1 MDRQQQENHLSL
13 ARASLQQAMAWYGN
27 TRRHWHYPPDPDL
40 KAVVRPELQQLQ
52 AAIAKLDQQVIRIAT
67 FGLVS
72 RGKSAVINALL
83 GEAILETG
91 PLHGVTQY
99 PRTIRWE
106 LSTDLTCR
114 MPLDNSGYSLKIDL
128 IDTPGLD
135 EIAGDLRT
143 KMAQDVASQSDLIL
157 FIIAGDITRT
167 EYQSLYELRQQHK
180 PLLVVFNKIDL
191 YPDCDRQS
199 IFQQL
204 QQLGQEATGT
214 TIPLTPDE
222 IVMVAAAP
230 QAIALRIEYPDGR
243 IEETTETPEPH
254 IEPLREKILTILSE
268 EGQSLVA
275 IHALIQGRNLQHKI
289 ADKTIT
295 HRQQA
300 AEALIWQYAK
310 YKALAIAL
318 NPIGIIDL
326 IAGTLTDLALIRA
339 LARLYGLPMTSH
351 EAAKLWRNIVVS
363 AGILFI
369 AELSSG
375 LFLGI
380 GKSAIGLGAM
390 VENPS
395 AIGVYGSAAIAQG
408 GIAAYGCYI
417 IGKVTQTYLR
427 RGCSWGDLG
436 ASATIQQIL
445 QQCDRQTLLY
455 RLQTELFSNP
465 TN

>member
-1 MDRQQQENHLSL
+1 MDSQQQESHLSL
-13 ARASLQQAMAWYGN
+13 ARASLQQALAWYGN

-40 KAVVRPELQQLQ
+40 KAAVRPELQQLQ
-52 AAIAKLDQQVIRIAT
+52 AAIAKLDQQVMRIAT

-72 RGKSAVINALL
+72 RGKSAVINALI
-83 GEAILETG
+83 GEAVLETG

-99 PRTIRWE
+99 PRTIRWD
-106 LSTDLTCR
+106 LPTDGLA
-114 MPLDNSGYSLKIDL
+114 GKLKIDL

-135 EIAGDLRT
+135 EIEGDLRT

-204 QQLGQEATGT
+204 QQLGQETTGT

-243 IEETTETPEPH
+243 IEESMETPPAQ
-254 IEPLREKILTILSE
+254 IDPLREKIFTILGQ
-268 EGQSLVA
+268 EGKSLVA
-275 IHALIQGRNLQHKI
+275 IHALIQARNLQHKI
-289 ADKTIT
+289 AAKTID

-300 AEALIWQYAK
+300 AEELIWNYAK

-318 NPIGIIDL
+318 NPLGIID
-326 IAGTLTDLALIRA
+326 IFAGTLTDLALIRA

-351 EAAKLWRNIVVS
+351 EAAKLWRNILIS
-363 AGILFI
+363 AGILFV

-375 LFLGI
+375 MFLGI

-417 IGKVTQTYLR
+417 IGKVTQTYLQ

-436 ASATIQQIL
+436 ASTTIQQIL
-445 QQCDRQTLLY
+445 QQCDRRTLLY
-455 RLQTELFSNP
+455 RLQTEIPLM
-465 TN
+465 